1 MQYPVASTIAMP
13 MVPDGAAK
21 GGGANRHRVSET
33 EARLTTDLD
42 FARATGMDLDDFVDA
57 YNDRL
62 ELGWAVGSTAQPKRP
77 HRHPQLESTHQPL
90 SHPSGNSSTD
100 RRNDRGSE
108 GTGVVNGSALSYSY
122 CRYKEASVGRTSTLS
137 TALRVEPAA
146 SERAPVADVARAVRS
161 ATDGVRLQLA
171 DGTSVPLPA
180 ALVEVLGATADGL
193 ADGHSVT
200 VLSADVSLS
209 PAEVAELLGLSR
221 PFVVRLLDDGEIPST
236 RLPRSR
242 HRRVR
247 LADVIEFQVGR
258 ERRRAGR
265 QRIAAIIDDADLPY

>member
-1 MQYPVASTIAMP
+1 M
-13 MVPDGAAK
+13 
-21 GGGANRHRVSET
+21 
-33 EARLTTDLD
+33 
-42 FARATGMDLDDFVDA
+42 
-57 YNDRL
+57 
-62 ELGWAVGSTAQPKRP
+62 
-77 HRHPQLESTHQPL
+77 
-90 SHPSGNSSTD
+90 
-100 RRNDRGSE
+100 
-108 GTGVVNGSALSYSY
+108 
-122 CRYKEASVGRTSTLS
+122 
-137 TALRVEPAA
+137 
-146 SERAPVADVARAVRS
+146 
-161 ATDGVRLQLA
+161 
-171 DGTSVPLPA
+171 PLPA

-200 VLSADVSLS
+200 VLSADASLT

-236 RLPRSR
+236 RLPGSR

>member
-1 MQYPVASTIAMP
+1 MRPSSSLLAT
-13 MVPDGAAK
+13 
-21 GGGANRHRVSET
+21 
-33 EARLTTDLD
+33 AR
-42 FARATGMDLDDFVDA
+42 RTG
-57 YNDRL
+57 
-62 ELGWAVGSTAQPKRP
+62 
-77 HRHPQLESTHQPL
+77 
-90 SHPSGNSSTD
+90 
-100 RRNDRGSE
+100 RR
-108 GTGVVNGSALSYSY
+108 TGVANGIPLSYSY
-122 CRYKEASVGRTSTLS
+122 CKYQEASVGRTRTLA
-137 TALRVEPAA
+137 TAFSVEPAA
-146 SERAPVADVARAVRS
+146 SDRAPVAVVARAVRS
-161 ATDGVRLQLA
+161 ETDGVRLQLA

-200 VLSADVSLS
+200 VLSADVSLT

-247 LADVIEFQVGR
+247 LADVVEFQVGR

-265 QRIAAIIDDADLPY
+265 QRIEAIIDGADLPY

>member
-1 MQYPVASTIAMP
+1 M
-13 MVPDGAAK
+13 
-21 GGGANRHRVSET
+21 
-33 EARLTTDLD
+33 
-42 FARATGMDLDDFVDA
+42 
-57 YNDRL
+57 
-62 ELGWAVGSTAQPKRP
+62 
-77 HRHPQLESTHQPL
+77 
-90 SHPSGNSSTD
+90 
-100 RRNDRGSE
+100 
-108 GTGVVNGSALSYSY
+108 
-122 CRYKEASVGRTSTLS
+122 GRTSTLA

-146 SERAPVADVARAVRS
+146 SDRAPVADVARAVRS

-193 ADGHSVT
+193 ADGHSMT
-200 VLSADVSLS
+200 VLSADVSLT

>member
-1 MQYPVASTIAMP
+1 M
-13 MVPDGAAK
+13 
-21 GGGANRHRVSET
+21 
-33 EARLTTDLD
+33 
-42 FARATGMDLDDFVDA
+42 
-57 YNDRL
+57 
-62 ELGWAVGSTAQPKRP
+62 
-77 HRHPQLESTHQPL
+77 
-90 SHPSGNSSTD
+90 
-100 RRNDRGSE
+100 
-108 GTGVVNGSALSYSY
+108 
-122 CRYKEASVGRTSTLS
+122 GRTSTLA

-146 SERAPVADVARAVRS
+146 SDRAPVADVARAVRS

-171 DGTSVPLPA
+171 DGTSMPLPA

-200 VLSADVSLS
+200 VLSADVSLT

-242 HRRVR
+242 HRLR